1 MRNLKISIIVLF
13 LVVSVAFLAFFF
25 YDRLAADYTPPVI
38 VCDGVPLEVSIQ
50 ATDRDFCKGLTAT
63 DNVDG
68 DITDRI
74 IVRKVSQLSSSD
86 TATIYY
92 AVFDSSS
99 NLCTFSRSVRYT
111 DYCKPHFSL
120 VQPLSYNV
128 SGTVTLEDRLT
139 ARDVLDG
146 DITPKIR
153 ISSNAISVSEAGVYP
168 LTVQVTNSSGDT
180 SVATFRVRI
189 ENQTASHP
197 VIELDQYLLYVP
209 VGTRLT
215 DGDLRSHITKAKESY
230 IGSALNPES
239 ISIDNAVD
247 TENVG
252 NYFVDY
258 SYTNANGYTTTV
270 TVTVIVE

>member
-1 MRNLKISIIVLF
+1 MRNLKIGIIVLF

-63 DNVDG
+63 DDVDG

-74 IVRKVSQLSSSD
+74 IVRKVSQLSGAN

-99 NLCTFSRSVRYT
+99 NLCTFSRPVRYT
-111 DYCKPHFSL
+111 DYSKPHFSL
-120 VQPLSYNV
+120 TKPLSYGV
-128 SGTVTLEDRLT
+128 SSTVTLEDRLT

-153 ISSNAISVSEAGVYP
+153 ISSNAISVYEQGVYP

-180 SVATFRVRI
+180 SVVTFNVRI
-189 ENQTASHP
+189 ENKTAMHP

-209 VGTRLT
+209 VGTELT
-215 DGDLRSHITKAKESY
+215 EAALREHITKAKESY
-230 IGSALNPES
+230 VGSAVAPGNIQ
-239 ISIDNAVD
+239 ISSHVD
-247 TENVG
+247 TEETG
-252 NYFVDY
+252 SYSVDY
-258 SYTNANGYTTTV
+258 SYTNDSGYTSTV
-270 TVTVIVE
+270 TLTVVVE